1 MYTLT
6 TYFKELLSN
15 IEPSQER
22 LEAAKE
28 LPDQVREYLKNLEDF
43 PTSSPYSALAGSYRR
58 HTAID
63 DIKDVDIIIKVDV
76 DQDESP
82 GSVIRMVKNAL
93 DNLPDDLGLQGYTDI
108 KQNRRSVH
116 VHFTDR
122 DFCLDVVPAIV
133 PGEIDQDLYIPDKS
147 WGKWI
152 PSNPIGYCRYLS
164 ELNQKHGEKVVPL
177 IKLVKHFRD
186 YQMKIMRPK
195 SYWLEALVV
204 YHITQGNVDMNLSL
218 AEVFRDLMSAIY
230 NKFAPIL
237 GRDDEA
243 TPRIPDPM
251 LGNDISWNWDR
262 THFETFMHRVE
273 DARDKARKALETDN
287 QEEAVNLWQNVFGE
301 EKFPSDVKQTSRKL
315 AEAVPGVAAV
325 GSSGLIHGQRPVSGK
340 YVTSQATTFYGE
352 E

>member
-76 DQDESP
+76 DQDETP

-116 VHFTDR
+116 VHFADR
-122 DFCLDVVPAIV
+122 DFCLDMIPAIV
-133 PGEIDQDLYIPDKS
+133 PGEIDQELCIPDKS

-186 YQMKIMRPK
+186 YQMKIMKPK

-204 YHITQGNVDMNLSL
+204 YHITQGNIDMNLSL
-218 AEVFRDLMSAIY
+218 AEVFRDLMSAIC

-237 GRDDEA
+237 GREDGA

-262 THFETFMHRVE
+262 THFETFMRRVE
-273 DARDKARKALETDN
+273 EARDKAQKALETDN

-301 EKFPSDVKQTSRKL
+301 EKFPSDVKQASRKL
-315 AEAVPGVAAV
+315 AEAVPGIAAV
-325 GSSGLIHGQRPVSGK
+325 GSSGLIHSHQPASGK